1 MPLPLEIRGLSK
13 RFAAGAG
20 GCFATAT
27 ALRGV
32 ALCAAAGEVVAVVG
46 PRGAGKSTLLLCA
59 AGLLRPDAGR
69 VLHHGVPVGRAG
81 ATGCVYAGAHARAA
95 APHDVHAATLLL
107 IDEPLGERVARA
119 PPLLAGLLAA
129 ARGGAAVVL
138 AVRELADLAALRAL
152 APRRVHLREGRVVG
166 GAAAPPVRRAAAGAR
181 RVRVAEV
188 APLVG
193 GDSGLH

>member
-1 MPLPLEIRGLSK
+1 VPLPLEIRGLSK

-32 ALCAAAGEVVAVVG
+32 ALCAAAGEVVALVG

-59 AGLLRPDAGR
+59 AGLLRPDAGL

-81 ATGCVYAGAHARAA
+81 ATGGVYAGSHARLA
-95 APHDVHAATLLL
+95 APSDLRAASLLL
-107 IDEPLGERVARA
+107 IDQPLGERVARSPA
-119 PPLLAGLLAA
+119 LLAGLLAA

-138 AVRELADLAALRAL
+138 AVRELAHLTALRAL
-152 APRRVHLREGRVVG
+152 APRRVHLREGRVVSG
-166 GAAAPPVRRAAAGAR
+166 GAAPVRRAAAGAR
-181 RVRVAEV
+181 RVRVAEA

>member
-32 ALCAAAGEVVAVVG
+32 ELCAAAGEVVALVG

-59 AGLLRPDAGR
+59 AGLLRPDAGL
-69 VLHHGVPVGRAG
+69 VLHHGVPVRRAG
-81 ATGCVYAGAHARAA
+81 ATGVVYAGSHARAA
-95 APHDVHAATLLL
+95 ASQDVHAAALLL
-107 IDEPLGERVARA
+107 IDEPLGERVARS

-138 AVRELADLAALRAL
+138 AVRELADLVALRAL
-152 APRRVHLREGRVVG
+152 APRRVHLREGRVVA
-166 GAAAPPVRRAAAGAR
+166 GAAVPVRRVADAR